1 MALPKIF
8 SNQFSVPDPLLLIT
22 LISSFF
28 SAADCSALL
37 CPRLTVDNADY
48 ADCGGE
54 YEASQVCDIF
64 IIFYY
69 MYSSYLSQDIRVDW
83 APERVV
89 YKHTEKDR

>member
-1 MALPKIF
+1 M
-8 SNQFSVPDPLLLIT
+8 IT

-28 SAADCSALL
+28 SFFSAVHSAALL
-37 CPRLTVDNADY
+37 CPRLSVDNAEY

-54 YEASQVCDIF
+54 YEATQVSNIYFLFFSDEYF
-64 IIFYY
+64 
-69 MYSSYLSQDIRVDW
+69 SQDIRVDW